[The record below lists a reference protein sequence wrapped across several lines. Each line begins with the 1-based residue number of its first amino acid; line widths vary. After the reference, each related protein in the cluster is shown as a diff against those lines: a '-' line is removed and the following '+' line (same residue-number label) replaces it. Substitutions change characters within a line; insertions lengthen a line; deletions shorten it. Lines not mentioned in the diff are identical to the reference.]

1 MRLPCYP
8 VATLQQIAWV
18 TLSWGREGGLTSWG
32 AFVPVDFSKDK
43 GVTRDLSVFWSYT
56 QSAFWIGPLKYF
68 KNNEL
73 LKDAISC
80 SMAEKKGGRGTRIIG
95 ECWHNN
101 VRRDIMVIIATCPQW
116 CRSKIKWDAEHT
128 QSAVWRCI
136 LRAKTVYCRCS
147 LRSLFYIKT
156 EVGVEWNS
164 TSLLVVF
171 ACCEDEM
178 NRLEW
183 KLCLGVDKY
192 TTVNHS
198 FQTFLRYGWMDKRF
212 INTIWEIAI
221 FWKTTAIFFSPK
233 TNMQDEAGVPQ
244 LWLTTSCGF

>member
-1 MRLPCYP
+1 MESHQWKEGKSYKKCRIATRAINCIIFRSWHYISILRLPCYP

-18 TLSWGREGGLTSWG
+18 TLSWGREGSLTSWG

-56 QSAFWIGPLKYF
+56 RSAFWIGPLKYF
-68 KNNEL
+68 KNNER

-116 CRSKIKWDAEHT
+116 CRSKIKWDAERT
-128 QSAVWRCI
+128 QSAVRRCI

-171 ACCEDEM
+171 AFCEDEIGTDW
-178 NRLEW
+178 NENYVW
-183 KLCLGVDKY
+183 GWQIYHCQ
-192 TTVNHS
+192 S
-198 FQTFLRYGWMDKRF
+198 FFPNILAIWMDGQ
-212 INTIWEIAI
+212 T
-221 FWKTTAIFFSPK
+221 
-233 TNMQDEAGVPQ
+233 
-244 LWLTTSCGF
+244 LY